1 MKVRTQ
7 SARHVVELNS
17 LNEKVTMLRQ
27 EQMEARSDLASAG
40 GSFGSGSGGGGGG
53 GAITGGGGRV
63 IRGGSVT
70 GETARA
76 TIRGGGVPQA
86 SK

>member
-40 GSFGSGSGGGGGG
+40 GSFGSGGG
-53 GAITGGGGRV
+53 GAISGGGGGGGRV